1 MTFGAGG
8 PAISVASSPYTSAI
22 QIQGGTLIV
31 GYSNQT
37 ITSSTGVLAW
47 TPTTN
52 VYASADTAI
61 GRCSPGVVC
70 PRIYSAY
77 ADAGA
82 GDLTTN
88 NLLTA
93 GSLATAPALNGYIR
107 NGVYEVAW
115 TNADVT
121 GLGSNL
127 TGSIVIATLP
137 AKTVV
142 KNAYVVIGTAATN
155 VVSLTV
161 SVGRTGA
168 AYIDYIKA
176 SSAMG
181 AANTVYG
188 AVVGDRGTNLT
199 GYDLPSWT
207 GTTAVYVQFV
217 CNANLSTVLTSTGT
231 IVLETTRL

>member
-1 MTFGAGG
+1 MTHLRRGLPLLFVGLL
-8 PAISVASSPYTSAI
+8 IS
-22 QIQGGTLIV
+22 
-31 GYSNQT
+31 
-37 ITSSTGVLAW
+37 
-47 TPTTN
+47 
-52 VYASADTAI
+52 
-61 GRCSPGVVC
+61 
-70 PRIYSAY
+70 
-77 ADAGA
+77 
-82 GDLTTN
+82 
-88 NLLTA
+88 
-93 GSLATAPALNGYIR
+93 
-107 NGVYEVAW
+107 
-115 TNADVT
+115 
-121 GLGSNL
+121 
-127 TGSIVIATLP
+127 
-137 AKTVV
+137 
-142 KNAYVVIGTAATN
+142 AATN

-176 SSAMG
+176 SSAMA